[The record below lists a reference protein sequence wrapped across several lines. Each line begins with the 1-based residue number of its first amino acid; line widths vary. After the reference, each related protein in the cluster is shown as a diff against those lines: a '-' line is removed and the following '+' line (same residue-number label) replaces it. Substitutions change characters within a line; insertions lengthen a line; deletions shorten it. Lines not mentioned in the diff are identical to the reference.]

1 MEVRALMVDVEARS
15 RLASILDVCEHE
27 KKALDALEDPRLTG
41 VLQAMTELRTEIF
54 AALAS
59 LEQPTA
65 DG

>member
-1 MEVRALMVDVEARS
+1 MVDVEARS

>member
-1 MEVRALMVDVEARS
+1 LEVRALMVDVEARS

>member
-1 MEVRALMVDVEARS
+1 LEVRALMADVEARS

-41 VLQAMTELRTEIF
+41 VLQAVTELRTEIF